1 MSSYE
6 YLSRVVVEATLEVD
20 NPGQCVIRG
29 RNDLGEEFYLVIR
42 TELGFTEQ
50 FTYGPVTPEID
61 ILPFSV
67 ALDYKRYE
75 YSEYKIDKAI
85 DKFLNDP
92 KHGITQADEITIQEI
107 IPSILQSVNKII
119 QMSNAQELDRTSE
132 ENS

>member
-1 MSSYE
+1 MTSYE

-29 RNDLGEEFYLVIR
+29 RNDLGEEFYLVIK

-67 ALDYKRYE
+67 ALDYKKYE
-75 YSEYKIDKAI
+75 Y
-85 DKFLNDP
+85 
-92 KHGITQADEITIQEI
+92 
-107 IPSILQSVNKII
+107 
-119 QMSNAQELDRTSE
+119 
-132 ENS
+132 